1 MIVKSSLKG
10 LSSRIVHEVRPEVR
24 GLKGVRVERKGR
36 ETLESWIKP
45 ITRDKLNTYGM
56 CKFTLCQIRLK

>member
-45 ITRDKLNTYGM
+45 ITRDKLNVYKM
-56 CKFTLCQIRLK
+56 CSFTKHQTSL